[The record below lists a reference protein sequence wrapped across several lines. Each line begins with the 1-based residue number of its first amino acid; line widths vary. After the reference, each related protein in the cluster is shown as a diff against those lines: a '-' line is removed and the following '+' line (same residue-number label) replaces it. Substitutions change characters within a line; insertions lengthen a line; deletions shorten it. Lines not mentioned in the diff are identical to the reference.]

1 MAVMAR
7 EDWTDARIDDFK
19 ETVNQRFDQ
28 VESEIRTRFN
38 EVDRRFDVVDQRF
51 DRVEGDIRELRI
63 GMKEGFESMQRTM
76 IIGFVTVFSGI
87 AASLVAAVI
96 AAISLA

>member
-7 EDWTDARIDDFK
+7 EAWTDERMDDLK
-19 ETVNQRFDQ
+19 ENVNQRFD
-28 VESEIRTRFN
+28 
-38 EVDRRFDVVDQRF
+38 EVDKRFDRFEGEVKARFDKVDKRF
-51 DRVEGDIRELRI
+51 DRVEGDIRELQRD
-63 GMKEGFESMQRTM
+63 MKQGFESMQRTM
-76 IIGFVTVFSGI
+76 IIGFVTVFSSI

>member
-28 VESEIRTRFN
+28 VEREMKGRFE

-51 DRVEGDIRELRI
+51 DRVEGDIRDLRI
-63 GMKEGFESMQRTM
+63 DMKQGFEAMQRTM
-76 IIGFVTVFSGI
+76 IIGFVTVFSSI